1 MIKDITEAIL
11 RINPNAKLGTD
22 ISAAKLTA
30 GTIPN
35 ARYGTPT
42 FAATNLTAIPAA
54 NLTGTLPAI
63 SGANLTGVGGGKLLQ
78 VKTKYLAN
86 SVAQTGSNIS
96 TIIESDTVTLSSSS
110 NSLYCIASIN
120 YDLQGYSSTTDPAA
134 QFYLYDE
141 ADNPI
146 ANVNIERQ
154 MTNNA
159 DGRESVCVLQA
170 FYSPP
175 DTSEKVRVRYKCDN
189 GQIRARGSNNYH
201 NASCLTIMEISA

>member
-1 MIKDITEAIL
+1 MALSKIDVANMLTGEV
-11 RINPNAKLGTD
+11 PNANVATVGVAKGGTGLTSGTSGQFLKFTGSTTLA
-22 ISAAKLTA
+22 SAADNA
-30 GTIPN
+30 GK
-35 ARYGTPT
+35 
-42 FAATNLTAIPAA
+42 
-54 NLTGTLPAI
+54 
-63 SGANLTGVGGGKLLQ
+63 VLQ
-78 VKTKYLAN
+78 VKSKFLDN

-96 TIIESDTVTLSSSS
+96 TIIESDTITLSSSS
-110 NSLYCIASIN
+110 NSLYCIASVN

-141 ADNPI
+141 ADNAI

-159 DGRESVCVLQA
+159 DWRESVCVLQA

>member
-1 MIKDITEAIL
+1 MSL
-11 RINPNAKLGTD
+11 VKL
-22 ISAAKLTA
+22 
-30 GTIPN
+30 N
-35 ARYGTPT
+35 ARS
-42 FAATNLTAIPAA
+42 ATALDATV
-54 NLTGTLPAI
+54 LTGNLPSI
-63 SGANLTGVGGGKLLQ
+63 SGASLTGITTGKVLQ
-78 VKTKYLAN
+78 VKSKFLGT

-96 TIIESDTVTLSSSS
+96 TVIETDTITLSSSS
-110 NSLYCIASIN
+110 NSLYCIASVN

-141 ADNPI
+141 ADNAI

-175 DTSEKVRVRYKCDN
+175 DTSETVRLRYKCDN

-201 NASCLTIMEISA
+201 NATCLTVMEIQA

>member
-1 MIKDITEAIL
+1 MALSKIDVANMLTGATPVA
-11 RINPNAKLGTD
+11 NGGTGLTSGTTNQFLKFTGSTTLA
-22 ISAAKLTA
+22 SAADNA
-30 GTIPN
+30 GK
-35 ARYGTPT
+35 
-42 FAATNLTAIPAA
+42 
-54 NLTGTLPAI
+54 
-63 SGANLTGVGGGKLLQ
+63 VLQ
-78 VKTKYLAN
+78 VKSKFLDN

-96 TIIESDTVTLSSSS
+96 TIIESDTITLSSSS
-110 NSLYCIASIN
+110 NSLYCIASVN

-141 ADNPI
+141 ADNAI